1 MTKFRVQPFKSYKVC
16 ISVDDYALD
25 WAAPPVCTH
34 LFSFEKFVPYNPD
47 TEAREAEVREDTVE
61 EAAVTVS
68 DDHKLI
74 EVNSEEA
81 SEQEPAEDIIDSK
94 QKDEAEVIESVL
106 KHQLSNI
113 ENFVRD
119 DYKAKY
125 LELKDDLLET
135 VEEKLHVTG
144 GSVRAGAGA
153 GAPVVPLLLVTTRTI
168 FCRLLQ

>member
-16 ISVDDYALD
+16 ISVEDYALD

-47 TEAREAEVREDTVE
+47 TVAREVTE
-61 EAAVTVS
+61 EAAVTVN
-68 DDHKLI
+68 DDHKLN

-81 SEQEPAEDIIDSK
+81 SEHEAAEEIIENK

-135 VEEKLHVTG
+135 VEEKLQVSG
-144 GSVRAGAGA
+144 GSVRAGAPA
-153 GAPVVPLLLVTTRTI
+153 VLLLLVTTRTI